1 MKARYD
7 FSGRVALVT
16 GGTSGIGRATA
27 AAFVRAGASVVVV
40 ARDPEAGARTAEA
53 LGPNARFVA
62 CDVRRESDVERAVRD
77 TVAAFGRLDFGVHCA
92 GLGGDFAP
100 VEAASQDVWD
110 DVMAVNARGVWLAM
124 RAEIPAMLVHG
135 GGAIVNMCSIYGIA
149 GRAAHHAYVA
159 SKHAVLGMSRS
170 VGLEY
175 ATRNVRVN
183 ALCAGA
189 TRTEV
194 MTRTEAVAP
203 SLVRA
208 LEAEHPMKRM
218 ATEEEIAAAALWLCS
233 DDAGFVTGAPLHVDG
248 GFLAA

>member
-1 MKARYD
+1 MNARYD
-7 FSGRVALVT
+7 FSGRVAFVT

-27 AAFVRAGASVVVV
+27 AAFARAGASVVVA
-40 ARDPEAGARTAEA
+40 ARNPDAGAQTVEQ
-53 LGPNARFVA
+53 LGPRARFIA
-62 CDVRRESDVERAVRD
+62 CDVRSERDVVHAVAE
-77 TVAAFGRLDFGVHCA
+77 TVSAFSRLDFAVHCA

-100 VEAASQDVWD
+100 LELASQEIWD

-124 RAEIPAMLVHG
+124 RAEIPAMLANG
-135 GGAIVNMCSIYGIA
+135 GGAIVNVCSIYGVA
-149 GRAAHHAYVA
+149 GRASHHAYVA

-189 TRTEV
+189 TRTDA
-194 MTRTEAVAP
+194 MMRTEAAAP
-203 SLVRA
+203 ALVRA
-208 LEAEHPMKRM
+208 LEDEHPMKRM
-218 ATEEEIAAAALWLCS
+218 ATEEEIAAAAIWLCS

>member
-7 FSGRVALVT
+7 FSGRVAFVT
-16 GGTSGIGRATA
+16 GGTSGIGREVAS
-27 AAFVRAGASVVVV
+27 AFVRAGASVVVA
-40 ARDPEAGARTAEA
+40 ARNPDAGARTVEQ
-53 LGPNARFVA
+53 LGPAARFVA
-62 CDVRRESDVERAVRD
+62 CDVRRESDVTGAVAA
-77 TVAAFGRLDFGVHCA
+77 TVAAFSRLDFAVHCA
-92 GLGGDFAP
+92 GVGGDFAP
-100 VEAASQDVWD
+100 VEQASQEVWD

-124 RAEIPAMLVHG
+124 RAEIPAMLANG
-135 GGAIVNMCSIYGIA
+135 GGVIVNVCSIYGLA
-149 GRAAHHAYVA
+149 GRAAHHGYVA

-189 TRTEV
+189 TRTDA
-194 MTRTEAVAP
+194 MARTEAVAP
-203 SLVRA
+203 DLVRA

-218 ATEEEIAAAALWLCS
+218 ATEAEIASAALWLCS